1 MFVFVESYVGCLFGR
16 WPIFRAGNCWSRR
29 SRSTTSNVYDAG
41 QTLKMGSFT
50 SPFKASPLPH
60 WCTVDGGVMEVLYNP
75 KQRGGRRNSRPRGKP
90 SLLVGREIRVSWKNF
105 VKLVIHILN
114 LVLLYYIYIVK
125 LWRKIFVFYF
135 KENSLLNLLDLHKL
149 NSIPLYL
156 FNNQLNKEILHI
168 FLLYK
173 EKDWTFIKC
182 IMLTK
187 LLIIQFNCMLV
198 WQNKNT

>member
-60 WCTVDGGVMEVLYNP
+60 WCTVDGGVMEVVLYNP

-105 VKLVIHILN
+105 VKLVKHILN
-114 LVLLYYIYIVK
+114 QVLLYYIYHIYCKTVEK
-125 LWRKIFVFYF
+125 
-135 KENSLLNLLDLHKL
+135 NLF
-149 NSIPLYL
+149 SISKRILYS
-156 FNNQLNKEILHI
+156 IHWI
-168 FLLYK
+168 YI
-173 EKDWTFIKC
+173 D
-182 IMLTK
+182 
-187 LLIIQFNCMLV
+187 
-198 WQNKNT
+198 

>member
-1 MFVFVESYVGCLFGR
+1 MYMMPAKHSKWGH
-16 WPIFRAGNCWSRR
+16 
-29 SRSTTSNVYDAG
+29 
-41 QTLKMGSFT
+41 
-50 SPFKASPLPH
+50 LPH
-60 WCTVDGGVMEVLYNP
+60 
-75 KQRGGRRNSRPRGKP
+75 RSRPRHCRTDVLWMVVWWRYYTIQNNAAAAATAAPG
-90 SLLVGREIRVSWKNF
+90 E
-105 VKLVIHILN
+105 N
-114 LVLLYYIYIVK
+114 LVCWLAVKFGSVGKISSNWLNIFWTKYYYTIFIIYIVK